1 MMNEAITE
9 ALKLVR
15 ITNKNQKPL
24 FCVIFI
30 SLPSYSGI
38 SKMTSLVNKKSY
50 QFEGKLKAN

>member
-1 MMNEAITE
+1 MMNEAIT
-9 ALKLVR
+9 VR
-15 ITNKNQKPL
+15 ITNKNQKPF

-38 SKMTSLVNKKSY
+38 TKMTSLVNEKSY